1 MTKTPAFWDS
11 SALVPVCVDVLASP
25 QARTLLRAFPPVVWW
40 GSSVEVYGAICRLH
54 RGQEIRDRE
63 KQVAVTRLRS
73 ISLSWR
79 EMLPDDQ
86 LRDLAL
92 ASLEKY
98 PLRAA
103 DALQLGAALTWC
115 QQRPSRRTFITAD
128 QRLAEAARSAG
139 FSVPAFP

>member
-1 MTKTPAFWDS
+1 M
-11 SALVPVCVDVLASP
+11 
-25 QARTLLRAFPPVVWW
+25 
-40 GSSVEVYGAICRLH
+40 EIYGAICRLH
-54 RGQEIRDRE
+54 RSQEIRDRE

-86 LRDLAL
+86 VRDLAL
-92 ASLEKY
+92 ACLEKY

-128 QRLAEAARSAG
+128 QRLAEAARFTG
-139 FSVPAFP
+139 FSVLALP